1 MPAATSGTA
10 IEGPHPPPLRPRR
23 QVQHPPRAD
32 KAASRAREH
41 SQAPAN
47 MEGMTS
53 TKRCV
58 FCDVAGNRTKEH
70 VIPLWLGSLLYRAQ
84 PPTGDSSSGKRFTH
98 RFNPGP
104 DDTSPPREWSTDEVD
119 LVTNSVCE
127 KCNNGWLHGLE
138 SEARPVLTRLVMGK
152 RTDLSSTEQKT
163 VATWSYKTA
172 LLFQLLR
179 AENARPIPHGRF
191 HELFVLRR
199 PPAETRI
206 WLGAARGNNAGRE
219 TSTEV
224 NMVNVRHEVPGFFS
238 ALALA
243 RIFHQGEAPRVS
255 RGAVSAA

>member
-1 MPAATSGTA
+1 
-10 IEGPHPPPLRPRR
+10 
-23 QVQHPPRAD
+23 
-32 KAASRAREH
+32 
-41 SQAPAN
+41 

-58 FCDVAGNRTKEH
+58 FCDVAGKRTKEH

-84 PPTGDSSSGKRFTH
+84 PPTGESSSGKRFTH

-104 DDTSPPREWSTDEVD
+104 DDASSPREWSTDEVD

-127 KCNNGWLHGLE
+127 RCNNGWLHSLE
-138 SEARPVLTRLVMGK
+138 TEAKPVLTRLVTGE

-179 AENARPIPHGRF
+179 AENARPIPRGRF
-191 HELFVLRR
+191 HELFALQR
-199 PPAETRI
+199 PPPETRV
-206 WLGAARGNNAGRE
+206 WLGAARGNNAGHE

-224 NMVNVRHEVPGFFS
+224 NMVNVQHEVPGFFS
-238 ALALA
+238 ALALGRLLILCA
-243 RIFHQGEAPRVS
+243 GRLFPGPEQVQPGS
-255 RGAVSAA
+255 RGRTRIVVPVWPASLRAVRWPPPETLENLEARHLVKVV